1 MTKASVASAS
11 TQQGTQGDRRD
22 LSAFSLKIT
31 EARTNARRWET
42 HGDAR
47 RDTASDFLRY
57 PALVEEQRFCDVKII
72 IDGMRRHEGDAAVQE
87 EGCVVLSMLSEN
99 ADNQVKGN
107 RGRHRGDTLPLW

>member
-1 MTKASVASAS
+1 M
-11 TQQGTQGDRRD
+11 
-22 LSAFSLKIT
+22 SAFSLKIT

-87 EGCVVLSMLSEN
+87 EGRGGTGWNGAACFESERKC
-99 ADNQVKGN
+99 AAQVAG
-107 RGRHRGDTLPLW
+107 